1 LLYLFTSCRSN
12 RRWQKSLLGLA
23 GLFLLVVFL
32 AARGFSQTTS
42 TEKPVPVLSGT
53 AGFLSDKTAGQTLL
67 DTQFNPVLLVPL
79 GERWLVESR
88 GELEES
94 SSVRPEAVRLMG
106 QLTSTSIT
114 CRPITSRILTS
125 QSPWDDSLRLS
136 GFSMNAFTRCG
147 FARCNPIH

>member
-67 DTQFNPVLLVPL
+67 DTQFNPVLLMPL

-88 GELEES
+88 GEFEGEFQ
-94 SSVRPEAVRLMG
+94 RPPG
-106 QLTSTSIT
+106 GG
-114 CRPITSRILTS
+114 P